1 MQRPAVQGSVRTMML
16 RPYLPDWLKDERAE
30 FVLEIVSALTLA
42 AVALWW
48 WV

>member
-1 MQRPAVQGSVRTMML
+1 ML
-16 RPYLPDWLKDERAE
+16 RPYLPDWLKDERTE